1 MRVIRQKVLRK
12 EGGIDMTYGLYLCKV
27 QGMKFCD
34 YIVLKYNEYGWWRYF
49 QDYVHQLEGWVGNDL
64 EIVEVVQLIKE
75 LEEE

>member
-1 MRVIRQKVLRK
+1 
-12 EGGIDMTYGLYLCKV
+12 MTYGLYLCKV

-34 YIVLKYNEYGWWRYF
+34 YIVLKYDEYGWWRYF
-49 QDYVHQLEGWVGNDL
+49 QDYVNQLEGWVGNNL

>member
-1 MRVIRQKVLRK
+1 
-12 EGGIDMTYGLYLCKV
+12 MTYGLYLCKV
-27 QGMKFCD
+27 KGMEFCD

-49 QDYVHQLEGWVGNDL
+49 QDYVHQLEGWVGNNL

>member
-1 MRVIRQKVLRK
+1 
-12 EGGIDMTYGLYLCKV
+12 MTYGLYLCKV

-34 YIVLKYNEYGWWRYF
+34 HIVLKYNEDGWWRYF
-49 QDYVHQLEGWVGNDL
+49 QDYVYQLEGWVGNDL

>member
-1 MRVIRQKVLRK
+1 
-12 EGGIDMTYGLYLCKV
+12 MTYGLYLCMV
-27 QGMKFCD
+27 QGMMFCD

-49 QDYVHQLEGWVGNDL
+49 QDYVSQQEGWVGNNL

>member
-1 MRVIRQKVLRK
+1 
-12 EGGIDMTYGLYLCKV
+12 MTYGLYLCKV
-27 QGMKFCD
+27 KGLKFCD

-49 QDYVHQLEGWVGNDL
+49 QDYVCQLEGWVGNNL